1 MIIGKSSYQLPVTSY
16 QLKERLD
23 ASNSHCE
30 ALLTGYWRLV
40 TDNYKKMIQL
50 HQVSFSYN
58 ELSVLE
64 KVSFRVERGEFVFLV
79 GPSGAGKTTLL
90 RLLYADLIPIA
101 GDLSVVGQKLATL
114 DKVSLPYFRQKIGLV
129 FQDLKFVV
137 DKTIQENLA
146 LPQKLVGVAPRA
158 VKENVNKLLHQM
170 GLSHHQHALPTE
182 ISSNEQRRLAIAR
195 AVINNPLL
203 LVADAPTEGL
213 DRRLSLEVM
222 ALLDAL
228 NFQGMTIFVATTD
241 RELAEK
247 CNKRIIELRDG
258 GIH

>member
-1 MIIGKSSYQLPVTSY
+1 
-16 QLKERLD
+16 
-23 ASNSHCE
+23 
-30 ALLTGYWRLV
+30 
-40 TDNYKKMIQL
+40 MIQV

-64 KVSFRVERGEFVFLV
+64 QVSFRVERGEFVFLV

-101 GDLSVVGQKLATL
+101 GDLSVVGQKLAKL

-129 FQDLKFVV
+129 FQDFKFLV
-137 DKTIQENLA
+137 DKTVQENLA
-146 LPQKLVGVAPRA
+146 LPQKLVGLSPRV

-195 AVINNPLL
+195 AVINNPVLL
-203 LVADAPTEGL
+203 IADAPTEGL
-213 DRRLSLEVM
+213 DLRLSLEVM

-228 NFQGMTIFVATTD
+228 NFQGMTIFVTTTD
-241 RELAEK
+241 RELAKK

>member
-1 MIIGKSSYQLPVTSY
+1 
-16 QLKERLD
+16 
-23 ASNSHCE
+23 
-30 ALLTGYWRLV
+30 
-40 TDNYKKMIQL
+40 MIQL

-146 LPQKLVGVAPRA
+146 LPQKLIGVAPRA
-158 VKENVNKLLHQM
+158 VRENVNKLLHQM

-203 LVADAPTEGL
+203 LIADAPTEGL

>member
-1 MIIGKSSYQLPVTSY
+1 
-16 QLKERLD
+16 
-23 ASNSHCE
+23 
-30 ALLTGYWRLV
+30 
-40 TDNYKKMIQL
+40 MIQL

-158 VKENVNKLLHQM
+158 VKENVTKLLHQM

-213 DRRLSLEVM
+213 DLRLSLEVM

>member
-1 MIIGKSSYQLPVTSY
+1 
-16 QLKERLD
+16 
-23 ASNSHCE
+23 
-30 ALLTGYWRLV
+30 
-40 TDNYKKMIQL
+40 MIQV
-50 HQVSFSYN
+50 HQVSFSYD

-79 GPSGAGKTTLL
+79 GPSGSGKTTLL
-90 RLLYADLIPIA
+90 RLLYADLIPVA
-101 GDLSVVGQKLATL
+101 GDLSVTGQKLATL

-129 FQDLKFVV
+129 FQDFKFLA

-146 LPQKLVGVAPRA
+146 LPQKLVGMAPRVA
-158 VKENVNKLLHQM
+158 KENVNNLLHQM
-170 GLSHHQHALPTE
+170 GLRHHQQALPTE

-195 AVINNPLL
+195 AVINNPVLL
-203 LVADAPTEGL
+203 LADAPTDGL
-213 DRRLSLEVM
+213 DLRLSLEVM

-228 NFQGMTIFVATTD
+228 NFQGMTIFVATSD
-241 RELAEK
+241 RKLAEK

>member
-1 MIIGKSSYQLPVTSY
+1 
-16 QLKERLD
+16 
-23 ASNSHCE
+23 
-30 ALLTGYWRLV
+30 
-40 TDNYKKMIQL
+40 MIQV
-50 HQVSFSYN
+50 HQVSFSYD

-79 GPSGAGKTTLL
+79 GPSGSGKTTLL
-90 RLLYADLIPIA
+90 RLLYADLLPVA
-101 GDLSVVGQKLATL
+101 GDLSVIGQKLATL

-129 FQDLKFVV
+129 FQDFKFLV

-146 LPQKLVGVAPRA
+146 LPQKLVGMAPRVA
-158 VKENVNKLLHQM
+158 KENVNKLLHQI

-182 ISSNEQRRLAIAR
+182 ISSNERRRLAIAR
-195 AVINNPLL
+195 AVINNPVLL
-203 LVADAPTEGL
+203 LADAPTEGL
-213 DRRLSLEVM
+213 DVRLSLEVM

-228 NFQGMTIFVATTD
+228 NFQGMTIFVATSD

>member
-1 MIIGKSSYQLPVTSY
+1 
-16 QLKERLD
+16 
-23 ASNSHCE
+23 
-30 ALLTGYWRLV
+30 
-40 TDNYKKMIQL
+40 MIQV

-90 RLLYADLIPIA
+90 RLLYADLMPIA
-101 GDLSVVGQKLATL
+101 GDLSVVGQKLARL

-129 FQDLKFVV
+129 FQDFKFLV

-146 LPQKLVGVAPRA
+146 LPQKLVGVAPR
-158 VKENVNKLLHQM
+158 VVEENVNKLPHQM

-195 AVINNPLL
+195 AVINNPVLL
-203 LVADAPTEGL
+203 IADAPTEGL
-213 DRRLSLEVM
+213 DMRLSLEVM